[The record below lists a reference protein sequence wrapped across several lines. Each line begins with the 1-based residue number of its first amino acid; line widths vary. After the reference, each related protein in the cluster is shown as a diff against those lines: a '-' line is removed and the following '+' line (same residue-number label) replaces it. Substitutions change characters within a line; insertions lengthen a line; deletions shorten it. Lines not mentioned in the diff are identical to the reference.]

1 MKAPLLVGLLLI
13 SSVISMTFFI
23 LQTGKSDFSEDNSY
37 IVYADFNDASGI
49 RWKTRVQVNGL
60 DIGRISDIGH
70 HRREDGSLTA
80 RVTLRIGDQ
89 YTIYKNARVKK
100 AAESLLGDYRLDLIL
115 GDPNTG
121 ELQPGGVISEVQS
134 VSDMDAIQSELRDI
148 ASNVNKVTQ
157 SLATVLSGP
166 SAESSIESII
176 RGIERSMGAIEKTTN
191 LFAENVSRNERF
203 VDSIL
208 RDVEQVTGSVASATG
223 AEGELFQL
231 AQNLASLSEK
241 LDNIAGQVEV
251 ALLGGDAENADDG
264 VLRTGVRDLSQSL
277 DNLRK
282 VTDQLTTTDSTM
294 GALLNDRQLIEGLE
308 ETVSSVGE
316 LVGDLSRVKTEVEL
330 KSVYEIPFKQE
341 GYEGGIDIQSAIKNT
356 LGVRIVP
363 RPDSYYMFEAVA
375 DPRGKQ
381 TRTFTSTSSIDEAG
395 SEAVSTID
403 VTETAFNDLK
413 FSAQFA
419 KRYDWLT
426 LRFGIIE
433 NTGGLG
439 MNFHTLDDQLEFQL
453 DAFDFDRRDPNNN
466 FLSPRIRLSTLFEF
480 YNHLWIQGGWDDPLN
495 TELQTWYLGGML
507 RFNDEDLKTIMS
519 IAPSP
524 F

>member
-1 MKAPLLVGLLLI
+1 M
-13 SSVISMTFFI
+13 
-23 LQTGKSDFSEDNSY
+23 
-37 IVYADFNDASGI
+37 
-49 RWKTRVQVNGL
+49 
-60 DIGRISDIGH
+60 
-70 HRREDGSLTA
+70 
-80 RVTLRIGDQ
+80 
-89 YTIYKNARVKK
+89 KK

-115 GDPNTG
+115 GNPNTG

-134 VSDMDAIQSELRDI
+134 VSDMDAIQAELREI

-191 LFAENVSRNERF
+191 LFAENVTRNERF
-203 VDSIL
+203 VDAIL
-208 RDVEQVTGSVASATG
+208 RDIEQVTGSVASATG

-231 AQNLASLSEK
+231 AKISRALSEK
-241 LDNIAGQVEV
+241 LDNIAGQTEV
-251 ALLGGDAENADDG
+251 ALLGGDVENAEDG

-316 LVGDLSRVKTEVEL
+316 LVGELSRVKTEVEL

-381 TRTFTSTSSIDEAG
+381 TRTFTSTSSIDEEGA
-395 SEAVSTID
+395 EAVSTID

-419 KRYDWLT
+419 KRYNWLT

-433 NTGGLG
+433 NTV
-439 MNFHTLDDQLEFQL
+439 
-453 DAFDFDRRDPNNN
+453 A
-466 FLSPRIRLSTLFEF
+466 S
-480 YNHLWIQGGWDDPLN
+480 
-495 TELQTWYLGGML
+495 
-507 RFNDEDLKTIMS
+507 
-519 IAPSP
+519 A
-524 F
+524 

>member
-13 SSVISMTFFI
+13 TSIVSMTFFI
-23 LQTGKSDFSEDNSY
+23 MQTGKSEFSKDNSY
-37 IVYADFNDASGI
+37 IVYADFSDASGI
-49 RWKTRVQVNGL
+49 RGKTRVQVNGL
-60 DIGRISDIGH
+60 DIGRIADIGH
-70 HRREDGSLTA
+70 HRRKDGSLTA

-89 YTIYKNARVKK
+89 YTIYKDARVKK

-115 GDPNTG
+115 GNPNTG

-251 ALLGGDAENADDG
+251 SLLGGDSENSEDG
-264 VLRTGVRDLSQSL
+264 ALRTGVRDLSQSL

-330 KSVYEIPFKQE
+330 KSVYEIPFSPD

-356 LGVRIVP
+356 LGLRIVP

-381 TRTFTSTSSIDEAG
+381 TRTFTSTSSIDDDGET
-395 SEAVSTID
+395 VSTTD

-419 KRYDWLT
+419 KRYNWLT

-439 MNFHTLDDQLEFQL
+439 LNFHTLDDQLEFQL